1 MILQL
6 YSKVLAA
13 IVLVSMIFAAA
24 ARADDD
30 DWAVKEFGVT
40 GDGIMTLT
48 YPLSWG
54 KKPSYDRGESI
65 TDLKFGPYGPKSKPI
80 FLAHVQAIVAVDPIA
95 AASLMELSKQMV
107 EQYRATAFETDIPI
121 SDFQGPNNFG
131 HLFSI
136 TDSKPKRGEF
146 DYLTMAVVA
155 SDNLLAK
162 VYFFSSDGAPN
173 FGSDAMQMLR
183 SIRYT
188 PPEVKEE
195 K

>member
-1 MILQL
+1 MALC
-6 YSKVLAA
+6 V
-13 IVLVSMIFAAA
+13 A
-24 ARADDD
+24 ARAE
-30 DWAVKEFGVT
+30 DWAEREFEVT
-40 GDGIMTLT
+40 GEGLMTLT

-54 KKPSYDRGESI
+54 KKPSYDRNESI
-65 TDLKFGPYGPKSKPI
+65 TDLNFGPYGPKAKPI

-95 AASLMELSKQMV
+95 EASLMELTKQMV
-107 EQYRATAFETDIPI
+107 EQFRATAFETDIPI

-155 SDNLLAK
+155 SDKLLVK
-162 VYFFSSDGAPN
+162 VYFFSSDGAPD

-183 SIRYT
+183 SIQYT